1 MAIERLLTRYIW
13 LKFSNEQRLLMRSL
27 FNIPKSGGVVM
38 VGNVMESDGSNEAD
52 LKAVNVESM
61 QAFLESDE
69 KDFDL
74 LLSFTVDK
82 IDSLLEDTK
91 QKKIEEAKA
100 HDTHKRIQE
109 IDQVVDTI
117 LETINNLPI
126 DAQIKIKVA
135 LSQTVEDTEK
145 SYDTETTPI
154 KKSKKA
160 SDK

>member
-1 MAIERLLTRYIW
+1 
-13 LKFSNEQRLLMRSL
+13 
-27 FNIPKSGGVVM
+27 M